1 MTDLQTDQIHQLFMQ
16 RCIVLARRG
25 AGKVSP
31 NPMVGAV
38 IVVDGI
44 ILAEGWHEQ
53 YGGPHAEPMAINSL
67 IEKYPE
73 SALLLKR
80 ATIYV
85 SLEPC
90 SHFGKT
96 PPCADLII
104 KYQLAEVIIGCL
116 DPSEKVAGKG
126 VQKLLAAGINVS
138 SGILNEEC
146 IYLNRRFFTSN
157 RFKRP
162 YIILKWAETE
172 NGFISPLP
180 RQEIQITSAGS
191 KMISHRWRTEED
203 CILIGKNT
211 ALIDDPSL
219 TAREWT
225 GRNPVRAVVDWDLT
239 LPATLNIFK
248 EDADTFIFNGLKTE
262 KIRNLTYFQLETKAY
277 LPQYILFQL
286 YLMDLHSVIIE
297 GGASLLNQFIAAGL
311 WDEARIFSSNK
322 NFLSGLP
329 APILHGKLLST
340 DKYGSDQLKLIQNC
354 DYTLSS

>member
-1 MTDLQTDQIHQLFMQ
+1 MTDLQKEQIHQLFMQ
-16 RCIVLARRG
+16 RCIGLARRG

-44 ILAEGWHEQ
+44 ILAEGWHQQ

-67 IEKYPE
+67 IEKY
-73 SALLLKR
+73 SGAADLLKR

-96 PPCADLII
+96 PPCAELII
-104 KYQLAEVIIGCL
+104 KHQLSEVIIGCL
-116 DPSEKVAGKG
+116 DPSEKVSGKG
-126 VQKLLAAGINVS
+126 VQKLLAAGIKVT
-138 SGILNEEC
+138 SGILNDEC

-180 RQEIQITSAGS
+180 RQEIQITSVAS
-191 KMISHRWRTEED
+191 KMISHRWRTQED

-219 TAREWT
+219 TSREWP
-225 GRNPVRAVVDWDLT
+225 GRNPIRAVVDWGLT
-239 LPATLNIFK
+239 LPETLNIFDQ
-248 EDADTFIFNGLKTE
+248 EADTLIFNGLKTE
-262 KIRNLTYFQLETKAY
+262 KVRNLTYFQLETRAY

-311 WDEARIFSSNK
+311 WDEARVFSSQK
-322 NFLSGLP
+322 SFHSGLE
-329 APILHGKLLST
+329 APLLHGKLLSV
-340 DKYGSDQLKLIQNC
+340 DKYGTDQLKIIQNS

>member
-1 MTDLQTDQIHQLFMQ
+1 MTDATAEQIHQLYMQ
-16 RCIVLARRG
+16 RCLVLARRG

-38 IVVDGI
+38 IVLDGV
-44 ILAEGWHEQ
+44 ILAEGWHQQ

-73 SALLLKR
+73 ATNLLKR
-80 ATIYV
+80 ATLYV

-90 SHFGKT
+90 SHSGKT

-104 KYQLAEVIIGCL
+104 KYQLTEVIIGCL
-116 DPSEKVAGKG
+116 DPSEKVSGKG
-126 VQKLLAAGINVS
+126 VQKLLAAGIKVIA
-138 SGILNEEC
+138 GILNEEC

-172 NGFISPLP
+172 NGFITPLP

-219 TAREWT
+219 TAREWP

-239 LPATLNIFK
+239 LPAFLNIFDK
-248 EDADTFIFNGLKTE
+248 DADTFIFNGIKTE
-262 KIRNLTYFQLETKAY
+262 KIKNLTYFKLETRAY
-277 LPQYILFQL
+277 VPQYILFQL

-297 GGASLLNQFIAAGL
+297 GGAGLLNQFISTDL

-322 NFLSGLP
+322 SFLSGLA
-329 APILHGKLLST
+329 APVLHGKLLSI
-340 DKYGSDQLKLIQNC
+340 DNYGSDQLTIIQNC
-354 DYTLSS
+354 NYTFSS